1 MILNIICSFLS
12 IIIFYFLK
20 KLILIND
27 DENNLITKKREYFII
42 PILLIISSYVFVNIF
57 TGILNNLLIPI
68 IIGTLFICVYTDW
81 QNKIVYRIYSVSLI
95 GLSIIFAIYNY
106 KLYLDVNTILAIIMA
121 IIIIYILTIF
131 NCFGIGDALVLV
143 GNDIILSVVNNKYFI
158 AEILLWHFIIAALL
172 MIVLNLRKMNW
183 KKLRFK
189 NPVAFVPYIYLAT
202 IMIGVLTLI
211 LS

>member
-1 MILNIICSFLS
+1 MKEDYISFDMDGNYRVVIKS
-12 IIIFYFLK
+12 CK
-20 KLILIND
+20 KMNSARR
-27 DENNLITKKREYFII
+27 N
-42 PILLIISSYVFVNIF
+42 
-57 TGILNNLLIPI
+57 
-68 IIGTLFICVYTDW
+68 
-81 QNKIVYRIYSVSLI
+81 
-95 GLSIIFAIYNY
+95 
-106 KLYLDVNTILAIIMA
+106 
-121 IIIIYILTIF
+121 
-131 NCFGIGDALVLV
+131 
-143 GNDIILSVVNNKYFI
+143 ILSVVNNKYFI

>member
-106 KLYLDVNTILAIIMA
+106 KLYLDVNTISAIIMA

>member
-42 PILLIISSYVFVNIF
+42 PILLIISSYVFINIF

-95 GLSIIFAIYNY
+95 ALSIIFAIYNY
-106 KLYLDVNTILAIIMA
+106 KLYLDVNTISAIIMA

-131 NCFGIGDALVLV
+131 NCFGIGDALVLI
-143 GNDIILSVVNNKYFI
+143 GNDIILSVINNKYFI

-189 NPVAFVPYIYLAT
+189 SPVAFVPFIYLAT
-202 IMIGVLTLI
+202 IIIGVLTLI

>member
-1 MILNIICSFLS
+1 M
-12 IIIFYFLK
+12 
-20 KLILIND
+20 
-27 DENNLITKKREYFII
+27 
-42 PILLIISSYVFVNIF
+42 
-57 TGILNNLLIPI
+57 
-68 IIGTLFICVYTDW
+68 
-81 QNKIVYRIYSVSLI
+81 I

-106 KLYLDVNTILAIIMA
+106 KLYLDINTISAIIMA

-143 GNDIILSVVNNKYFI
+143 GNDIILSVINNKYFI

-172 MIVLNLRKMNW
+172 MIILNLKKMNW

-202 IMIGVLTLI
+202 MIIGILTLV

>member
-12 IIIFYFLK
+12 VITFYFFK

-27 DENNLITKKREYFII
+27 DENNLTTKKREYFII
-42 PILLIISSYVFVNIF
+42 PILLIISSYVFISIF

-81 QNKIVYRIYSVSLI
+81 QNKIVYRIYSILLI

-106 KLYLDVNTILAIIMA
+106 KLYLDINTISAIIMA

-143 GNDIILSVVNNKYFI
+143 GNDIILSVINNKYFI

-172 MIVLNLRKMNW
+172 MIILNLKKMNW

-202 IMIGVLTLI
+202 MIIGILTLV

>member
-1 MILNIICSFLS
+1 MF
-12 IIIFYFLK
+12 
-20 KLILIND
+20 
-27 DENNLITKKREYFII
+27 
-42 PILLIISSYVFVNIF
+42 
-57 TGILNNLLIPI
+57 LLIPI

-81 QNKIVYRIYSVSLI
+81 QNKIVYRIYSVLLI
-95 GLSIIFAIYNY
+95 GLSVIFAICNY
-106 KLYLDVNTILAIIMA
+106 KLYSDINTISAIIMA

-143 GNDIILSVVNNKYFI
+143 GNDIILSVINNKYFI

-172 MIVLNLRKMNW
+172 MIILNLKKMNW

-202 IMIGVLTLI
+202 MIIGILTLV